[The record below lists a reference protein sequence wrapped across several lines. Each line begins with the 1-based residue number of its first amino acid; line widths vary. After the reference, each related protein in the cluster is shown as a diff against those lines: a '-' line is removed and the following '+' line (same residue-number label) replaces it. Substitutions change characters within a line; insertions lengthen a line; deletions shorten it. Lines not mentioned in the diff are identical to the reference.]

1 MLADAMK
8 NYTTLLFTLV
18 FTFVAALAAAQGG
31 DPEAKEIIQSWQDH
45 YEASIE
51 NIDDY
56 VVVMDQQT
64 IYYKKAWDN
73 GRPYFKSRVKD
84 ADHQELASGSN
95 LTDTDVFSRV
105 YEAVMEDDE
114 YKGTDELN
122 GHRVHVIYIE
132 KAENIVDEPDAPHTF
147 EDVYIRI
154 DPGNW
159 VLREL
164 EYTAR
169 IEHEGEERMINQAFQ
184 PRDYRD
190 VEGMQYPYETAIIIR
205 GLALT
210 EEERRE
216 AEEGLAEFEREL
228 EAMPEAQRRMVEQMA
243 GDQIERFRQM
253 LKDDMYETVNR
264 VREVRVNTG
273 MEDF

>member
-1 MLADAMK
+1 MLPHVEK
-8 NYTTLLFTLV
+8 NLNTLMFTLA
-18 FTFVAALAAAQGG
+18 FTFVAALAAAQDG
-31 DPEAKEIIQSWQDH
+31 DPEAREIIQSWQDH

-64 IYYKKAWDN
+64 VYYKKAWDN

-84 ADHQELASGSN
+84 ADQQELESGSN
-95 LTDTDVFSRV
+95 LTDAEVFSHV
-105 YEAVMEDDE
+105 YEAVMQDGE
-114 YKGTDELN
+114 YKGTDEVN
-122 GHRVHVIYIE
+122 GHRVHVVYVE
-132 KAENIVDEPDAPHTF
+132 KAENIVDEPWAPHTF
-147 EDVYIRI
+147 EDFYLRI
-154 DPGNW
+154 DPDTW

-164 EYTAR
+164 EYKMH
-169 IEHEGEERMINQAFQ
+169 IEHEGEDRIINQAFRQ
-184 PRDYRD
+184 GDYRD

-216 AEEGLAEFEREL
+216 AEEGLADFERRL
-228 EAMPEAQRRMVEQMA
+228 EEMPEAQRRMVEQMA

-253 LKDDMYETVNR
+253 LEDDLYETVNR

>member
-1 MLADAMK
+1 MLPCVKK
-8 NYTTLLFTLV
+8 NFYKLLFTLT
-18 FTFVAALAAAQGG
+18 FTFVATFAVAQGG
-31 DPEAKEIIQSWQDH
+31 DPEVREIIQSWQDH

-64 IYYKKAWDN
+64 VHYKKAWDN

-84 ADHQELASGSN
+84 ADQQEVTSGSN
-95 LTDTDVFSRV
+95 LTDAEVFSRV
-105 YEAVMEDDE
+105 YEALMKDGE
-114 YKGTDELN
+114 YKGTDEVN
-122 GHRVHVIYIE
+122 GYQVHVVYVE
-132 KAENIVDEPDAPHTF
+132 KVENIVDEPWAPHTF
-147 EDVYIRI
+147 EDVYLRI
-154 DPGNW
+154 DPNDW

-164 EYTAR
+164 EYKTH
-169 IEHEGEERMINQAFQ
+169 IEYEGEDRIINQAFQ
-184 PRDYRD
+184 QRDYRD

-216 AEEGLAEFEREL
+216 AEEGLADFERQL
-228 EAMPEAQRRMVEQMA
+228 EEMPEAQRRMVEQMA

-253 LKDDMYETVNR
+253 LEDDRYETVNR

>member
-1 MLADAMK
+1 MLPHVEK
-8 NYTTLLFTLV
+8 NLNTLMFTLV

-31 DPEAKEIIQSWQDH
+31 DHEAREIIQSWQDH

-64 IYYKKAWDN
+64 VHYKKAWDN

-84 ADHQELASGSN
+84 ADQQEVTSGSN
-95 LTDTDVFSRV
+95 LTDAEVFSRV
-105 YEAVMEDDE
+105 YEALMKDGE
-114 YKGTDELN
+114 YKGTDEVN
-122 GHRVHVIYIE
+122 GYQVHVVYVE
-132 KAENIVDEPDAPHTF
+132 KVENIVDEPWAPHTF
-147 EDVYIRI
+147 EDVYLRI
-154 DPGNW
+154 DPNDW

-164 EYTAR
+164 EYKTH
-169 IEHEGEERMINQAFQ
+169 IEYEGEDRIINQAFQ
-184 PRDYRD
+184 QRDYRD

-216 AEEGLAEFEREL
+216 AEEGLADFERRL
-228 EAMPEAQRRMVEQMA
+228 EEMPEAQRRMVEQMA

-253 LKDDMYETVNR
+253 LEDDRYETVNR